1 MEVSPFLSILRFEYE
16 AFSVGVKV
24 RNPKDN
30 NTITEYVIPEGFT
43 IWIEIA
49 FNQVLTPVSMF

>member
-1 MEVSPFLSILRFEYE
+1 VSILKFEYE

-24 RNPKDN
+24 RNPKEN
-30 NTITEYVIPEGFT
+30 NTIKEYVIPEGFT